1 MLSVGPQPTPRWVKG
16 SPPMTWFISWFATM
30 DAWKVLGILGQVVFG
45 SRFIVQWL
53 MREGEGRS
61 VIPVAFWYLSIG
73 GGVLTFI
80 YACHIEEPVFVLPQL
95 AALFIYGRNLYL
107 VRRERKTA

>member
-1 MLSVGPQPTPRWVKG
+1 MS
-16 SPPMTWFISWFATM
+16 WFISWFATM
-30 DAWKVLGILGQVVFG
+30 DAWKVLGIVGQVIFG

-53 MREGEGRS
+53 TSERVGRS

-80 YACHIEEPVFVLPQL
+80 YAFHIEEPVFVLPQL

-107 VRRERKTA
+107 VYRERRAA